1 MEALQSI
8 SSQNKR
14 IELKIEQKDRKEDVQ
29 EQEISERFKNLGA
42 RVNKQ
47 AAQMD
52 SLLKLHGDKLAAKI
66 NVFEEEFFNTV
77 ASLNAMHRS
86 FKETV
91 KKRLQETQERLDLK
105 LSVALQA
112 FDRKLKEALD
122 TKRTL
127 HEKEETS
134 TPVKLQIACPTS
146 ILTPL
151 SFSGMKPEQKRPIQ
165 KPPSFEGKTLWE
177 PYSTQFEIVVGMN
190 QWNDEQKGNYLATN
204 LKGSALIVLGN
215 LATEKRQDY
224 RALVAALENTFKAAH
239 QQDLHRTKFKSRLRT
254 FLYYLYLDGVLENL
268 I

>member
-1 MEALQSI
+1 M
-8 SSQNKR
+8 
-14 IELKIEQKDRKEDVQ
+14 
-29 EQEISERFKNLGA
+29 
-42 RVNKQ
+42 
-47 AAQMD
+47 
-52 SLLKLHGDKLAAKI
+52 KL
-66 NVFEEEFFNTV
+66 N
-77 ASLNAMHRS
+77 
-86 FKETV
+86 
-91 KKRLQETQERLDLK
+91 
-105 LSVALQA
+105 VALQA

-165 KPPSFEGKTLWE
+165 KPPSFKGKTLWE

-224 RALVAALENTFKAAH
+224 NALVAALENTFKAAH
-239 QQDLHRTKFKSRLRT
+239 QQDLHRTKFKSRLRRCEESQRDLPLLSVFRRGIRKFDLNSLLADT
-254 FLYYLYLDGVLENL
+254 HCSDHTLCRT
-268 I
+268 